1 MAGPQKRDAGAP
13 APAHEPTA
21 AALEYVVARGRSLQV
36 AGKFVG
42 PGTPVEL
49 PDDEVEHL
57 LLAGFIVLASDQEES
72 GQGVSVGGLQIKGG
86 KRPGPTV
93 I

>member
-13 APAHEPTA
+13 DPAHES
-21 AALEYVVARGRSLQV
+21 EYVVARGRSLQV
-36 AGKFVG
+36 GGKFIM
-42 PGTPVEL
+42 PGTPVNL
-49 PDDEVEHL
+49 PEDEIPHL
-57 LLAGFIVLASDQEES
+57 VLSGFIVRASDQDES

-93 I
+93 V